1 MMDPISV
8 MNSFNKIGKY
18 FLVFILLINLTGVS
32 FAGDSII
39 SAMSSLCETASALLA
54 TGAML
59 LIILAAAVYAIGQIV
74 GAETRARAS
83 VWATAMITGALIGIV
98 IYLVVPNL
106 IGFLMTG
113 TGTDE
118 RCGFTIT
125 TT

>member
-32 FAGDSII
+32 FAGASII
-39 SAMSSLCETASALLA
+39 SAMSSLCETASMLLA

-106 IGFLMTG
+106 IGFLMQG
-113 TGTDE
+113 TGTE
-118 RCGFTIT
+118 KRCDFTLT
-125 TT
+125 A

>member
-18 FLVFILLINLTGVS
+18 FLVFILIVNMAGLS
-32 FAGDSII
+32 FAQQSII
-39 SAMSSLCETASALLA
+39 DAMSSLCETASTLLA

-106 IGFLMTG
+106 ISFMMKGQALAG
-113 TGTDE
+113 E
-118 RCGFTIT
+118 RCAFGMS
-125 TT
+125 